1 MVTTASL
8 PEPPSGRVR
17 RPTATARFGSSR
29 RESPDASAV
38 YQRLVAPER
47 SQETSDVRPANMDV
61 VYRHDAR
68 EMGQVES
75 NSVALV
81 VTSPP
86 YFAGKEYE
94 ESLGQNGVP
103 GTYFEYLAL
112 LHDVFEE
119 CKRVLEPGGRLAV
132 NVANLGRRPY
142 RALAGDV
149 TEVVQDQR

>member
-1 MVTTASL
+1 MTAASL
-8 PEPPSGRVR
+8 PEPRHGRVR

-29 RESPDASAV
+29 RESHDASAFYERFV
-38 YQRLVAPER
+38 PPEL
-47 SQETSDVRPANMDV
+47 STETTVDRPKEVDVI
-61 VYRHDAR
+61 YRHDAR
-68 EMGQVES
+68 DMSTVAP

-112 LHDVFEE
+112 LRRSLR
-119 CKRVLEPGGRLAV
+119 RVQARARAGRTDRRERGQPRAAAVPLA
-132 NVANLGRRPY
+132 RR
-142 RALAGDV
+142 
-149 TEVVQDQR
+149 